1 MGRRRPPHGSTISH
15 NSHRWQAPRVKTVAD
30 DFADI
35 RGGKDEP
42 RRTTSW
48 PHTLVKSRTH
58 IWFLTHAQAAANN
71 LTYRRWANEEPHGA
85 PSGSNDLGNLYT
97 AIGRKPHVNIV
108 AGDLA
113 KRRLAKGEPQGGS
126 TMAQRLG
133 QATHHSHTASRP
145 QERRWRLNRLTLSQR
160 RAPHG
165 PTTWEADTS
174 RYDTRVLQGR
184 GWQLD
189 RTAGYRAV
197 GSRAVGRSTVRVIGR
212 RMFGLSAARAL
223 RRLGAAALGHS
234 GVRVFLVVCAT
245 KHSGNRRV
253 P

>member
-1 MGRRRPPHGSTISH
+1 MPRIEDSNERPFTNQGNATHTKNSHLQMLRAAVAQCARVAPRNNNFGGITNRHLLYHPRPGRRKQLDISTLGQRGAPRGPLRVKRSWKPI
-15 NSHRWQAPRVKTVAD
+15 HRYRTQAPC
-30 DFADI
+30 
-35 RGGKDEP
+35 
-42 RRTTSW
+42 
-48 PHTLVKSRTH
+48 
-58 IWFLTHAQAAANN
+58 Q
-71 LTYRRWANEEPHGA
+71 YRRWRPGKETLGQRRA
-85 PSGSNDLGNLYT
+85 P
-97 AIGRKPHVNIV
+97 
-108 AGDLA
+108 
-113 KRRLAKGEPQGGS
+113 GGP
-126 TMAQRLG
+126 TMAKRLG